1 MLTYSKN
8 IKLKRIDLP
17 WLLVMLVFIWVLGTA
32 FFHSPWE
39 PYELFVFAV
48 VKGIIYNHSWL
59 VPVVSGVPYSDIQ
72 PFYFWIYSSIIK
84 LFNISSIEGIGKS
97 VRIINT
103 LIIFAVIIISARI
116 GSNLKAYKNGR
127 SVILILISSIGF
139 INNAYQISPNIL
151 ILLGFCFYLYS
162 LQLYRELPGFSSW
175 LLFIGLILI
184 SINFTCEFV
193 LIAIFILLLLPII
206 DKKWRNK
213 PYLFTTIIGI
223 LLFTIIFYLYCYQL
237 QQVDNE
243 FFLQWKNRYTS
254 LISRNNYNFWRNL
267 VDTVSLLSW
276 YVLPSW
282 ILVIWTIYKRRL
294 NLFKDKIIQVN
305 ILLAILLFIFTVISG
320 KSIDNMIFP
329 IILPFTFIASIE
341 VDSIRISIVSL
352 LNWFSLFLF
361 GILGTIIWFIY
372 ISFNIGMP
380 KYIIQTMFTFSQKY
394 HFKFNIWQL
403 ILAIIITLIW
413 LFMITRRHIRGREMV
428 TNWASGTTFALA
440 LFIALMLPW
449 FDSVLTFKPI
459 IDSSLRYI
467 NSEKCVTTAG
477 SSTTQAALW
486 YYYADINLIPSF
498 INIDYSLCNQ
508 AIVATEN
515 SKEINKE
522 LWRIQWQA
530 KRPIDKKIYYILKR
544 K

>member
-8 IKLKRIDLP
+8 IKLKRMDLP

-59 VPVVSGVPYSDIQ
+59 VPVVSGVPYPDIQ

-193 LIAIFILLLLPII
+193 VIAIFILFLLPLI

-213 PYLFTTIIGI
+213 PYLFTTTIGI

-267 VDTVSLLSW
+267 LDTISLLSW

-361 GILGTIIWFIY
+361 GILGAIIWFIY
-372 ISFNIGMP
+372 ISFNTGMP
-380 KYIIQTMFTFSQKY
+380 KSIIQTMFTFSQNY
-394 HFKFNIWQL
+394 YFKFNIWQL

-428 TNWASGTTFALA
+428 TNWASGTTFALS

-515 SKEINKE
+515 SNEINKE

-530 KRPIDKKIYYILKR
+530 KRPIDKKVYYILKR

>member
-1 MLTYSKN
+1 MLTYN
-8 IKLKRIDLP
+8 QNTQPKRMDLP
-17 WLLVMLVFIWVLGTA
+17 WLLVILVLIWVLGTA

-39 PYELFVFAV
+39 PYEIFVFAV
-48 VKGIIYNHSWL
+48 VKGIIYSHSWL
-59 VPVVSGVPYSDIQ
+59 VPVVSGVPYPEIQ

-84 LFNISSIEGIGKS
+84 LFNITGIDNIGNS

-151 ILLGFCFYLYS
+151 ILLGFCFYLYA
-162 LQLYRELPGFSSW
+162 LQLYRNLPGFSSW
-175 LLFIGLILI
+175 LLFIGLILL

-193 LIAIFILLLLPII
+193 LIAITILFLLPLI
-206 DKKWRNK
+206 DRAWRNRQ
-213 PYLFTTIIGI
+213 YLFTTTIGV
-223 LLFTIIFYLYCYQL
+223 LLFLIIFYLYCYQL
-237 QQVDNE
+237 RQVDND
-243 FFLQWKNRYTS
+243 FFLQWKHRYTF
-254 LISRNNYNFWRNL
+254 LIDRNNYNFWQTL
-267 VDTVSLLSW
+267 IDTISLLSW

-294 NLFKDKIIQVN
+294 AIFKDKIIQVN

-320 KSIDNMIFP
+320 KSIDSMIFP

-341 VDSIRISIVSL
+341 IDSIRISIVSL

-361 GILGTIIWFIY
+361 GILGALIWFIY
-372 ISFNIGMP
+372 ISFNFGAS
-380 KYIIQTMFTFSQKY
+380 KYLQQTTLAFSQNY

-403 ILAIIITLIW
+403 ILAILITLIW

-428 TNWASGTTFALA
+428 TNWASGTTFVLA
-440 LFIALMLPW
+440 LFVALMLPW

-459 IDSSLRYI
+459 IDNSLKYI
-467 NSEKCVTTAG
+467 NNKKCITTVG
-477 SSTTQAALW
+477 SSTSQAALW

-498 INIDYSLCNQ
+498 ISVDYSLCNQ

-515 SKEINKE
+515 SNEINKN
-522 LWRIQWQA
+522 LWNIEWQG
-530 KRPIDKKIYYILKR
+530 KRPIDKKVYYVLKR